1 MATVTLKNIEKS
13 YGPVQII
20 KGVDLKVEDRE
31 FCVFVGP
38 SGCGK
43 STLLRMIAG
52 LEEISAGELMI
63 DGQRIN
69 DVPPSERGLAM
80 VFQSYAL
87 YPHMTV
93 EDNMGFSLR
102 LAGVPKEERR
112 AKVGEAA
119 RVLQLEPLLARKPKE
134 LSGGQRQ
141 RVAIGRAIVRKP
153 KVFLF
158 DEPLSNLDAALR
170 VQMRIE
176 LARLHD
182 ELAAT
187 MIYVTH
193 DQVEAMTMA
202 DKIVVLQGGVVEQAG
217 TPLELYH
224 HPRNQFVAGF
234 IGSPK
239 MNFLPVTVAAA
250 GQGGATV
257 QLPGGATLT
266 VPVQPG
272 RLKAGD
278 AVMLGVRP
286 EHLRPS
292 GEGELAGEVLVVERL
307 GGETFLYVQIQG
319 GDMFVVQ
326 ADGEIPTRV
335 HEKIA
340 VKLEPTTCHLF
351 DAHGLAVERAQ
362 RHPLADM
369 RRPTAAKKAS

>member
-1 MATVTLKNIEKS
+1 MATVMLKGIQKD
-13 YGPVQII
+13 YGAVQVI
-20 KGVDLKVEDRE
+20 KGVDLSIDDRE

-52 LEEISAGELMI
+52 LEEISSGDLMI
-63 DGQRIN
+63 DGQRVN

-87 YPHMTV
+87 YPHMSV
-93 EDNMGFSLR
+93 ADNMGFSLR
-102 LAGVPKEERR
+102 LAGASKEERR
-112 AKVGEAA
+112 AKVAEAA
-119 RVLQLEPLLARKPKE
+119 RILHLDALLDRKPKE

-153 KVFLF
+153 RVFLF

-202 DKIVVLQGGVVEQAG
+202 DKIVVLQGGIIEQVG

-224 HPRNQFVAGF
+224 HPRNLFVAGF

-239 MNFLPVTVAAA
+239 MNFLPAKVVSIGDT
-250 GQGGATV
+250 GTTIQLSSGAHLV
-257 QLPGGATLT
+257 
-266 VPVQPG
+266 VPVRAG
-272 RLKAGD
+272 RQKVGES
-278 AVMLGVRP
+278 VTLGVRP
-286 EHLRPS
+286 EHMRLASEGDVS
-292 GEGELAGEVLVVERL
+292 GEVKVVERL
-307 GGETFLYVQIQG
+307 GGETFLYTQLQDGAMVIVQT
-319 GDMFVVQ
+319 
-326 ADGEIPTRV
+326 DGEISTGV
-335 HEKIA
+335 HEPVAI
-340 VKLEPTTCHLF
+340 KLDPATCHLF
-351 DAHGLAVERAQ
+351 DAEGLAVERLQ
-362 RHPLADM
+362 RHPLANL
-369 RRPTAAKKAS
+369 RRLPTRKAS

>member
-1 MATVTLKNIEKS
+1 MSTIVLKGIEKS
-13 YGPVQII
+13 YGSVQVI
-20 KGVDLKVEDRE
+20 KGVDLSIEDRE

-52 LEEISAGELMI
+52 LEEITEGDLLI
-63 DGQRIN
+63 DGQRVN

-87 YPHMTV
+87 YPHMSV
-93 EDNMGFSLR
+93 ADNMGFSLR
-102 LAGVPKEERR
+102 LAGASKEERR
-112 AKVGEAA
+112 AKVAEAA
-119 RVLQLEPLLARKPKE
+119 RILHLDKLLDRKPKE

-202 DKIVVLQGGVVEQAG
+202 DKIVVLQGGMVEQAG

-224 HPRNQFVAGF
+224 HPRNLFVAGF

-239 MNFLPVTVAAA
+239 MNFLPVTVTEVTDAA
-250 GQGGATV
+250 TTI
-257 QLPGGATLT
+257 QLASGATLA
-266 VPVQPG
+266 VPVRPG
-272 RLKAGD
+272 RQKIGD
-278 AVMLGVRP
+278 AATLGIRP
-286 EHLRPS
+286 EHMHLA
-292 GEGELAGEVLVVERL
+292 GEGEIVGEVMVVERL
-307 GGETFLYVQIQG
+307 GGETFLYTQLNDGTMLI
-319 GDMFVVQ
+319 VQ
-326 ADGEIPTRV
+326 ADGEIPTGLHERV
-335 HEKIA
+335 AI
-340 VKLEPTTCHLF
+340 KLDPVTCHLF
-351 DAHGLAVERAQ
+351 DGDGLAIERAQ
-362 RHPLADM
+362 RHPLANL
-369 RRPTAAKKAS
+369 RRMPTRKAS